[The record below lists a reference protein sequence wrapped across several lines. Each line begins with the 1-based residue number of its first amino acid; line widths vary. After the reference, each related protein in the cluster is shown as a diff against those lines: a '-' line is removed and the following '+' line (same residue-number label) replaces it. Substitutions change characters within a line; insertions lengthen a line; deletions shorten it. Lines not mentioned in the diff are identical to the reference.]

1 MGLTLLNSE
10 DAVLYGLALELL
22 EVLLVAMLFVSTS
35 CFWACSKLFFSFAI
49 SSSMFFRYVA
59 SSCESLW
66 KILTSKETGLP

>member
-10 DAVLYGLALELL
+10 AVAYGLALELL

-35 CFWACSKLFFSFAI
+35 CFWACSKLFLSFDI

-59 SSCESLW
+59 SSCASLW
-66 KILTSKETGLP
+66 KILTSKEIGLP